1 MPTDD
6 NDKPANATPASEA
19 ASDPDAVGREE
30 DNELSAYWNDLKRE
44 GGPELPE
51 RRFARE
57 HPGDLIIGTSK
68 ERELV
73 RIHAD
78 GQLTYGPE
86 YTPDEAAVTFW
97 EAMGRR
103 RLESEERIIQIFATE
118 RLLARI
124 GQADL
129 AYERAQRR
137 AREDAAS
144 EHDRFMEEM
153 SRRSLEARV
162 HELVEFARGLYLG
175 RPDLQEQVRT
185 PIFEPRPAEPAPEE
199 DLMPLEDDDDRPVN

>member
-6 NDKPANATPASEA
+6 SDKPADPSTAEAS
-19 ASDPDAVGREE
+19 PDAGTDGREE
-30 DNELSAYWNDLKRE
+30 DNELSAYWNDLRRE
-44 GGPELPE
+44 GGPEIPE

-68 ERELV
+68 ERMLV
-73 RIHAD
+73 RIHPD

-97 EAMGRR
+97 EEMGRR
-103 RLESEERIIQIFATE
+103 RLESEARIIQIMATE

-137 AREDAAS
+137 AQTDTAS

-162 HELVEFARGLYLG
+162 HELVEFARGIYLG

-185 PIFEPRPAEPAPEE
+185 PIFEPPPAAEPELDP
-199 DLMPLEDDDDRPVN
+199 DMMPDEDDDSRPVN